1 MGPARATPVENA
13 LARWTAGSPDGPAA
27 PGRPGEP
34 GRSGRSGRSALELLE
49 AAEAALEAAAS
60 GDPGRDPAS
69 AVASDGEWHRYL
81 DLTGRPDFLLALPD
95 RDARERWAATTFR
108 AIRASGYSLLT
119 MLEQRV
125 RSHGDRILFE
135 DRREPDTPRW
145 SYAEVAR
152 YASAVAGVF
161 LDAHPDPRVVLFCE
175 NNVDGAVADLA
186 CLTRGILVSP
196 LNVHTDTDTLAWIV
210 ERMDI
215 NIAVTDT
222 DARHARL
229 ADACQ
234 RSGRHVAIF
243 RTGGRAVAQPGPG
256 LEGTPLRQ
264 ASARV
269 DLAAVTERLAA
280 RRPAILAPAT
290 VMFTSGST
298 GESRGVVFSQYM
310 LVAKRFA
317 RAAALPAVGESE
329 SLVCYLPLFHTFGRY
344 LEMLGMLYWRGT
356 YVFAGNPSAEAL
368 MAELARVRPTGL
380 ISVPVRWTQIRE
392 QCLEAMERAA
402 DPAAEAAAARE
413 VMGGRLRWGLSAAGY
428 LDPQVF
434 RFFQRHGVELC
445 SGFGMTEAT
454 GGITMTPPGEYVDG
468 TVGIPLPGM
477 RTELGDDGELRIAGE
492 YVASYLERDGAPGSL
507 PALDPD
513 AEHWVAT
520 GDLFRHRPDGYYQ
533 IVDRIKDIYKNSRG
547 QTVAP
552 QRIERRFE
560 NVPGIRRAFLAGD
573 HRDHNVLLLVPDETD
588 PVLTARGRDE
598 AREYFARIVAS
609 ANTGL
614 APYERAVSFAVLD
627 RDFDVER
634 GELTPK
640 GSYRRKAIEANFA
653 EVIEGL
659 YRSKHV
665 DLEVGPLRIRI
676 PRWFFRDLGILE
688 EDISARDG
696 ALVDRRS
703 GRTLRVARG
712 DEGRVRVGDLEYRMA
727 ADVVNLGIFARQPR
741 LWLGNPALVAFSPCK
756 PGWDVSLGGVS
767 EQVRLPRGIGRE
779 RVLARAPEPPA
790 IDDERLRRVHL
801 DAATALFAPMDQASP
816 AVERLGEE
824 LRHADARL
832 GSSIRRRIEA
842 LAFRREEPMRALAY
856 RTLVLDIPVID
867 YDKVFP
873 AFLESGLSFLDEENI
888 TAIASAR
895 RGERRL
901 QSLRQRLYS
910 YRTNLTWPG
919 PPMRRRQL
927 RRVFRMLADHVR
939 HHPHDVAAVQAELA
953 AWALFREDPA
963 LARAALRH
971 FDDVSAWHEERL
983 RDEPEGGTAGKLVFE
998 LVIPD
1003 AEAERV
1009 ARILSDP
1016 TFLPHSISHALDD
1029 DGFSWDRVAHDGAW
1043 VSPVVSQQ
1051 QLRLYRLG
1059 INMVDGRHFDL
1070 LLAVGE
1076 ALGTRQVKDTILW
1089 LTALSDHAFGAPS
1102 LPRFGAWRRDLQTLS
1117 LAYVNDLTAWERI
1130 RELSSRHDLSDRDAA
1145 RHDLRKL
1152 YIRAMATFFRAWE
1165 QSGYR
1170 IVPGPINPSNVAL
1183 PDADFHERTSIL
1195 SLSGWQPYDG
1205 PLSLVRPM
1213 VRSFYRLTGAHYP
1226 RMRENLRLEWIFDG
1240 AVEALG
1246 EQTTLGFLD
1255 AVEAELDPAGDH
1267 ALLDALRRHRQA
1279 LAAREHVPLPVLSAI
1294 DRYRDWERMNPGATA
1309 EAREESVLHMFGI
1322 YRLERFPDAYR
1333 YLLYWRT
1340 YFAAARSDVQDAF
1353 QRLLRRC
1360 LDHRGELAGHLEE
1373 LSVLQALLR
1382 DPADRAVFSRMV
1394 FPTARPT
1401 QQLEVLATGAAE
1413 EQRLIVRSG
1422 IRDDSGT
1429 PYVIREPL
1437 SAAEVGHLYRL
1448 ILEAGYR
1455 MHVAEHAMQL
1465 VIADAEER
1473 IVGGLSY
1480 RWEDGHAVAIDAI
1493 VVARS
1498 LTHHGLGGKLIDD
1511 FCVRVEAQGAR
1522 VVKTNFFLKGLFT
1535 KHGFHVDERWGGL
1548 VRRV

>member
-1 MGPARATPVENA
+1 MNTTTPDLEQA
-13 LARWTAGSPDGPAA
+13 LARWTDGQT
-27 PGRPGEP
+27 GEP
-34 GRSGRSGRSALELLE
+34 ERSALDLLR
-49 AAEAALEAAAS
+49 AAEAAVDQTTAA
-60 GDPGRDPAS
+60 
-69 AVASDGEWHRYL
+69 WHRYL
-81 DLTGRPDFLLALPD
+81 DTTGSPDFLLALPD
-95 RDARERWAATTFR
+95 RPTRERWAQTAFD

-135 DRREPDTPRW
+135 DPREPDTPRW
-145 SYAEVAR
+145 SYGEVAR
-152 YASAVAGVF
+152 YACAIAGVF
-161 LDAHPDPRVVLFCE
+161 LDAHPEPRVVLFCE

-196 LNVHTDTDTLAWIV
+196 LNVHTDQDTLAWIL
-210 ERMDI
+210 ERLDI
-215 NIAVTDT
+215 NVAVTDT

-229 ADACQ
+229 VAACQ
-234 RSGRHVAIF
+234 RSGRRVTIF
-243 RTGGRAVAQPGPG
+243 RTGGRTVAEPGPG
-256 LEGTPLRQ
+256 LDGTPLRK

-269 DLAAVTERLAA
+269 DLADVTERLAS
-280 RRPAILAPAT
+280 RSPDILAPAT

-317 RAAALPAVGESE
+317 RAAALPGVGESE

-356 YVFAGNPSAEAL
+356 YVFAGSPSAEAL
-368 MAELARVRPTGL
+368 MAELGRVRPTGL

-392 QCLEAMERAA
+392 QCLEAMERAPDA
-402 DPAAEAAAARE
+402 RAEAAAARE

-454 GGITMTPPGEYVDG
+454 GGITMTPPGEYVEG
-468 TVGIPLPGM
+468 TVGIPLPGIKA
-477 RTELGDDGELRIAGE
+477 ELDEDGELRIAGE

-507 PALDPD
+507 PILDPD
-513 AEHWVAT
+513 AKHWVAT
-520 GDLFRHRPDGYYQ
+520 GDLFRLRRDGYYE

-573 HRDHNVLLLVPDETD
+573 HRDHNVLLIVPDPSD
-588 PVLTARGRDE
+588 PVVAARGEDE

-609 ANTGL
+609 ANKGL

-640 GSYRRKAIEANFA
+640 GSFRRKAIEANFA
-653 EVIEGL
+653 DVIEGL

-665 DLEVGPLRIRI
+665 DLEAGPLRVRI

-688 EDISARDG
+688 EDITGRDG
-696 ALVDRRS
+696 ALEDRRS
-703 GRTLRVARG
+703 GRTLRISRG
-712 DEGRVRVGDLEYRMA
+712 EEGRVRVGDLEYRMVP
-727 ADVVNLGIFARQPR
+727 DVVNLGAFARQPR

-779 RVLARAPEPPA
+779 RVLARAPEHPA
-790 IDDERLRRVHL
+790 IDDERLRRIHL
-801 DAATALFAPMDQASP
+801 DAATALFAPAGEARA
-816 AVERLGEE
+816 AVERLGQE
-824 LRHADARL
+824 LPHADARL
-832 GSSIRRRIEA
+832 GSTIRRRIEA
-842 LAFRREEPMRALAY
+842 LAFRREEPMRAIAY

-895 RGERRL
+895 RGEPRL

-919 PPMRRRQL
+919 LPTRRRQL

-971 FDDVSAWHEERL
+971 FDQVMAWHERRL
-983 RDEPEGGTAGKLVFE
+983 RDDPESGTGGKLVFE
-998 LVIPD
+998 FGIPD
-1003 AEAERV
+1003 AEADRV
-1009 ARILSDP
+1009 AGILTDP
-1016 TFLPHSISHALDD
+1016 TFLRHSISNAFDD
-1029 DGFSWDRVAHDGAW
+1029 DGFAWDRVAPDGAW
-1043 VSPVVSQQ
+1043 VSPVFAQQ
-1051 QLRLYRLG
+1051 QLRLYRVGL
-1059 INMVDGRHFDL
+1059 NMVDGRHFDL
-1070 LLAVGE
+1070 LLAVDDT
-1076 ALGTRQVKDTILW
+1076 LGTPQVKDTILW
-1089 LTALSDHAFGAPS
+1089 LTALSNHAFGAPS
-1102 LPRFGAWRRDLQTLS
+1102 LPRFGAWRRDLGAMS

-1130 RELSSRHDLSDRDAA
+1130 RELSSRHDLSDRDTTRNA
-1145 RHDLRKL
+1145 LRKL
-1152 YIRAMATFFRAWE
+1152 CIRAMATFFRAWE

-1170 IVPGPINPSNVAL
+1170 IVPGAINPSNVAL

-1195 SLSGWQPYDG
+1195 SLAGWQPYDG

-1226 RMRENLRLEWIFDG
+1226 RMRESLRLEWIFD
-1240 AVEALG
+1240 AAMDALG
-1246 EQTTLGFLD
+1246 EETTLGFLD
-1255 AVEAELDPAGDH
+1255 AIEADLHPVGDEP
-1267 ALLDALRRHRQA
+1267 LLAALRRHRQA
-1279 LAAREHVPLPVLSAI
+1279 LAAREHVPLPVLNAVH
-1294 DRYRDWERMNPGATA
+1294 RYRGWERMNPGATA
-1309 EAREESVLHMFGI
+1309 EAREETVLDMI
-1322 YRLERFPDAYR
+1322 QLYRLERFVDAFRYHLYR
-1333 YLLYWRT
+1333 ET
-1340 YFAAARSDVQDAF
+1340 YFAAAPDDVQDAF
-1353 QRLLRRC
+1353 HRLVHRC
-1360 LDHRGELAGHLEE
+1360 LDHHDKLAGHLEE
-1373 LSVLQALLR
+1373 LSVLQTLLR
-1382 DPADRAVFSRMV
+1382 DPDDRAVFSRMV
-1394 FPTARPT
+1394 FPTARPS
-1401 QQLEVLATGAAE
+1401 QQLEVFTMGVAE
-1413 EQRLIVRSG
+1413 EQRVIVRSE
-1422 IRDDSGT
+1422 IRDDTGT
-1429 PYVIREPL
+1429 PYVVREPIT
-1437 SAAEVGHLYRL
+1437 AAEVGHLYRL

-1455 MHVAEHAMQL
+1455 MNVAEHAMQL

-1473 IVGGLSY
+1473 VIGGLSY
-1480 RWEDGHAVAIDAI
+1480 RWEDGRAVAIDAI

-1511 FCVRVEAQGAR
+1511 FCVRVAAQGASL
-1522 VVKTNFFLKGLFT
+1522 VKTNFFLKGLFT